1 MSVKRNRADNKY
13 PIRSDGAKQVP
24 AACVLAWIVPGMGHF
39 YLRKWSHGLLFF
51 LAINTLFF
59 LGCYLGGDLLPRVKD
74 AGAIGYLS
82 LISHFFNGLPF
93 LATWKFFGETA
104 RTAAP
109 FAELG
114 KTWIDIACLLNIL
127 VIFNAYDRAKVQAFS
142 SKTNKKAGERGK
154 S

>member
-59 LGCYLGGDLLPRVKD
+59 LGCYLGGDLEIFWGNSTDR
-74 AGAIGYLS
+74 G
-82 LISHFFNGLPF
+82 PF
-93 LATWKFFGETA
+93 CGV
-104 RTAAP
+104 
-109 FAELG
+109 G
-114 KTWIDIACLLNIL
+114 KNLD
-127 VIFNAYDRAKVQAFS
+127 
-142 SKTNKKAGERGK
+142 
-154 S
+154 